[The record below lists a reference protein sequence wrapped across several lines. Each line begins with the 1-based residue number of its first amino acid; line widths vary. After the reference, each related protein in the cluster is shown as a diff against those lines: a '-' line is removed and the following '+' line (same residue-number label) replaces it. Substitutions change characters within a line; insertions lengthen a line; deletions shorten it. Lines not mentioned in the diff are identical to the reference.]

1 MSVRVPIREA
11 LLALLLTTMLPV
23 AFADQY
29 RSEQRIVETPQQA
42 NKPEDPQQLLRTTT
56 DPYGKA
62 LLLRDLAAQAVQKH
76 DYGKARQYLEQALA
90 QNALSG
96 PAAAQMKNDLAQLY
110 MASGDVKKMQPRLE
124 AQVKNGQ
131 ASPQML
137 AALASVYL
145 GEKRYQDALSL
156 LQKAGADKPG
166 ADISWRRAL
175 AAAYM
180 GTGRER
186 DALPLLEQVLKQ
198 DPRHREDWLRL
209 AALQLKFGD
218 KTRAAAV
225 MALASRLGRKSIR
238 LNSRH

>member
-1 MSVRVPIREA
+1 MR
-11 LLALLLTTMLPV
+11 
-23 AFADQY
+23 
-29 RSEQRIVETPQQA
+29 
-42 NKPEDPQQLLRTTT
+42 
-56 DPYGKA
+56 
-62 LLLRDLAAQAVQKH
+62 
-76 DYGKARQYLEQALA
+76 
-90 QNALSG
+90 
-96 PAAAQMKNDLAQLY
+96 NDLAQLY
-110 MASGDVKKMQPRLE
+110 MASGDVKKRQPRLE

-186 DALPLLEQVLKQ
+186 DALPLLEQVRSEEHTSELQSLMRISYAVFCLKKKTTKQ
-198 DPRHREDWLRL
+198 KTHDNRHRNSD
-209 AALQLKFGD
+209 
-218 KTRAAAV
+218 
-225 MALASRLGRKSIR
+225 RKQKK
-238 LNSRH
+238 

>member
-1 MSVRVPIREA
+1 
-11 LLALLLTTMLPV
+11 
-23 AFADQY
+23 
-29 RSEQRIVETPQQA
+29 
-42 NKPEDPQQLLRTTT
+42 
-56 DPYGKA
+56 
-62 LLLRDLAAQAVQKH
+62 
-76 DYGKARQYLEQALA
+76 
-90 QNALSG
+90 
-96 PAAAQMKNDLAQLY
+96 
-110 MASGDVKKMQPRLE
+110 
-124 AQVKNGQ
+124 
-131 ASPQML
+131 ML

>member
-76 DYGKARQYLEQALA
+76 DYVKARKYLEQALA

-96 PAAAQMKNDLAQLY
+96 PA
-110 MASGDVKKMQPRLE
+110 
-124 AQVKNGQ
+124 
-131 ASPQML
+131 
-137 AALASVYL
+137 
-145 GEKRYQDALSL
+145 
-156 LQKAGADKPG
+156 
-166 ADISWRRAL
+166 
-175 AAAYM
+175 
-180 GTGRER
+180 
-186 DALPLLEQVLKQ
+186 
-198 DPRHREDWLRL
+198 
-209 AALQLKFGD
+209 
-218 KTRAAAV
+218 
-225 MALASRLGRKSIR
+225 RKSAVSGKR
-238 LNSRH
+238 VSAR